1 MKNHVAALQKH
12 YETHNNLL
20 GQIQGFNHNH
30 QCIKELLKKKRN
42 HTLHSIH
49 QNIRNIDLLFKNI
62 HKQPQVGPNDKNDSD
77 LNESGH

>member
-1 MKNHVAALQKH
+1 MHKR
-12 YETHNNLL
+12 T
-20 GQIQGFNHNH
+20 I
-30 QCIKELLKKKRN
+30 KKKRRN